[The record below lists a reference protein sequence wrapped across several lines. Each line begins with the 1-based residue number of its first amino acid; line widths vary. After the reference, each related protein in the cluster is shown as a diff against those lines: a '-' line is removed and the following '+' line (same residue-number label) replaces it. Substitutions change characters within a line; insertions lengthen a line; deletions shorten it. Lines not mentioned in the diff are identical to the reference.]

1 VGTPDD
7 IAIIGMSGT
16 FAGAPDVPAF
26 WSNILGKVDAV
37 REAPPDWLGDESL
50 FDDAEPTSSSP
61 PRVYTRAGGFLGD
74 LARFDPRPFGTM
86 PVAIDGSEPDQF
98 LALKSATAA
107 LADAGYSGRDFD
119 RENTGIIL
127 GHGIHAN
134 RGNVNGMQQGIV
146 LPQTMGMLRAAFP
159 EMSDSSAQAVKNLL
173 TRKLPSLNVDTVPG
187 LVPNI
192 MTGRIANRLDLMGP
206 NYIIDAACA
215 SSLLAVEAAIT
226 ELRRGRANM
235 MLAGGVNTSTSP
247 LVYMVFCKIGALSRK
262 ARVRPFDRSADG
274 TLLGEGQGIVVLKRL
289 EDALRDNDRIY
300 AVIKGSGASSDGRAM
315 GLMAPRLEGEVLAMK
330 RAYTSSGIDPATI
343 DLVEMHGTGIPL
355 GDQLE
360 IQSISRVLGRPRGSA
375 PDVAIGSVKSMIGHC
390 IPAAGMASIIKMT
403 QALHHKV
410 LPPTLADEINPE
422 LGLDQ
427 TGFFL
432 NTEVRPWLHRR
443 DAPRRA
449 AVNAFGF
456 GGINTHMI
464 LEEAPG
470 TGATPTAAFGLRAPA
485 APELFLLAG
494 DTREA
499 LVAALRDL
507 AATTESAD
515 APPLKALAA
524 GTARALG
531 SGPHR
536 LAVIASDMG
545 ALRAK
550 LLRVVDR
557 IANPDT
563 HRLRGRDGVFFTD
576 EPIGGKVAFLFPGEN
591 SQYENML
598 SDLAVASPA
607 VREWLDRLEGL
618 FRDEREVP
626 HRSMM
631 FPPPLGLSKAER
643 DVLAEKLHRV
653 DYGSE
658 AVFYSDMAI
667 FTLLR
672 ALSIKPDFIVGHS
685 TGENAAII
693 ASGLVKTTPDQVGE
707 IIRRMNVI
715 FQGIEDSKVVPNGTL
730 LAVGAADRGT
740 INKVLEKHPEIYLT
754 MDNCPN
760 QAILFGSSKLMS
772 EIEEQLTAKG
782 AICNALPLSWAYHTP
797 FVAPMADKFVNMLAD
812 DDIGEPLAPVYSCAS
827 AGPFPTAP
835 AAVRSL
841 LRGQY
846 VSRVRFAETIARL
859 YDDGAR
865 IFVEVGPGGTLTGFV
880 GDILRGKAHL
890 ALASDSARGS
900 SLEQV
905 LHLLGQL
912 FVHRVPLDMAPL
924 FEPVPEPEAAPKRPP
939 EGAVLKSELPFIHLA
954 PEEAGQ
960 LRAALLDGL
969 VLALPAQAAPS
980 PGIAAS
986 TVPAA
991 APEYAEAPAYAEP
1004 TNEAP
1009 AHAAPAAAVL
1019 RGVALLNDFLHGGNA
1034 AVPADAGRAL
1044 VSGWT
1049 GRLALPFP
1057 AAVEF
1062 LSAAPHALSDP
1073 GFPNAMAPL
1082 LADDDIAYFMQVI
1095 GPQGARRQS
1104 EWLIGRA
1111 AARLAVGAWLWG
1123 RGDASAGQAGE
1134 ITHDAEGRPM
1144 LAAPGASDAVFL
1156 SVSHK
1161 DGIAVAAAADRPV
1174 GIDLERFSDL
1184 RDPDSMA
1191 RAAFS
1196 AHEAGVLGLY
1206 NGRAAEL
1213 VTIAW
1218 SAKEAVAK
1226 ALGQRIQGREQS
1238 FVVTG
1243 FDPGNSTISVTHD
1256 ASVVDAFY
1264 SIEGDFV
1271 CTLATPVAA

>member
-1 VGTPDD
+1 MTVGTPDD

-37 REAPPDWLGDESL
+37 REAPPDWLGDDSL
-50 FDDAEPTSSSP
+50 FDEAAQAPNGP

-74 LARFDPRPFGTM
+74 IARFDPRPYGTM

-98 LALKSATAA
+98 LALKGATAA
-107 LADAGYSGRDFD
+107 LADAGYGARDFD

-134 RGNVNGMQQGIV
+134 RGNVNGVQQGIV
-146 LPQTMGMLRAAFP
+146 LAQTMGMLRAAFP
-159 EMSDSSAQAVKNLL
+159 EMSDSSAQSVENLL
-173 TRKLPSLNVDTVPG
+173 TRKLPTLNVDTVPG

-330 RAYTSSGIDPATI
+330 RAYQSSGIDPATI

-360 IQSISRVLGRPRGSA
+360 IQSISRVLGRPRGNA

-403 QALHHKV
+403 LALHNKV

-432 NTEVRPWLHRR
+432 NTETRPWLHRR

-470 TGATPTAAFGLRAPA
+470 TGAAPTAAFGLRAPG

-499 LVAALRDL
+499 LVAAIRDL
-507 AATTESAD
+507 AAAAESAD
-515 APPLKALAA
+515 APPPKVLAA
-524 GTARALG
+524 GAARSLG

-536 LAVIASDMG
+536 LAVIASDLG
-545 ALRAK
+545 SLRTK
-550 LLRVVDR
+550 LLRVADR

-576 EPIGGKVAFLFPGEN
+576 EPIGGKLAFLFPGEN

-598 SDLAVASPA
+598 SDLAIASPS

-618 FRDEREVP
+618 FRDERDVP

-643 DVLAEKLHRV
+643 EALAEKLHRV

-658 AVFYSDMAI
+658 AVFYSDMAM

-672 ALSIKPDFIVGHS
+672 AMSIKPDFIVGHS

-707 IIRRMNVI
+707 VIRRMNVI

-730 LAVGAADRGT
+730 LAVGAADRGS

-760 QAILFGSSKLMS
+760 QAILFGSSRLMA
-772 EIEEQLTAKG
+772 EIEAQLTAKG

-797 FVAPMADKFVNMLAD
+797 FVAPMADKFVSMLTD

-827 AGPFPTAP
+827 AGPFPSAP
-835 AAVRSL
+835 AAIRSL

-846 VSRVRFAETIARL
+846 VSRVRFTETVARL

-865 IFVEVGPGGTLTGFV
+865 VFVEVGPGGTLTGFV
-880 GDILRGKAHL
+880 GDILRGKPHL
-890 ALASDSARGS
+890 ALASDSTRGS
-900 SLEQV
+900 SMEQV

-912 FVHRVPLDMAPL
+912 FVHRVPLDIAPL
-924 FEPVPEPEAAPKRPP
+924 FAPVPEPDAAPKRPV
-939 EGAVLKSELPFIHLA
+939 EGPVLKSELPFIHLA
-954 PEEAGQ
+954 PAEAGQ
-960 LRAALLDGL
+960 LRAALLDGIA
-969 VLALPAQAAPS
+969 LAPPAQAAPAPA
-980 PGIAAS
+980 PGIAA
-986 TVPAA
+986 PAA
-991 APEYAEAPAYAEP
+991 PAPVPEYAA
-1004 TNEAP
+1004 AP
-1009 AHAAPAAAVL
+1009 AHAEPAYEVPAYAAPAATAAP
-1019 RGVALLNDFLHGGNA
+1019 GGFALLNDFLHGGEVA
-1034 AVPADAGRAL
+1034 PPPDAHRAL

-1049 GRLALPFP
+1049 GRLPLPFP

-1062 LSAAPHALSDP
+1062 LSAAPQALSDP
-1073 GFPNAMAPL
+1073 AFPNAMAPL

-1095 GPQGARRQS
+1095 GPQGPRRQR

-1123 RGDASAGQAGE
+1123 RGDAPAGQAGE
-1134 ITHDAEGRPM
+1134 ITHDAEGRPV
-1144 LAAPGASDAVFL
+1144 LAAPGAPDAVFL

-1191 RAAFS
+1191 QAAFS
-1196 AHEAGVLGLY
+1196 ADEAGLLGLY
-1206 NGRAAEL
+1206 NGHAAEL

-1238 FVVTG
+1238 FIVTG
-1243 FDPGNSTISVTHD
+1243 FDPGNCTISVTHD
-1256 ASVVDAFY
+1256 GSVVDAFY
-1264 SIEGDFV
+1264 AIEGDFV
-1271 CTLATPVAA
+1271 CTL